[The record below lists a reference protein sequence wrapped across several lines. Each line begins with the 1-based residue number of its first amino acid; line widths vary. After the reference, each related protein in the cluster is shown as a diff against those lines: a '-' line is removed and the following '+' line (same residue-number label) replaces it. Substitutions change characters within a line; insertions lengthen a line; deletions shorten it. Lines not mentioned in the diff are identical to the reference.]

1 MSAPKILVID
11 DEEDF
16 LLVIKKKLESE
27 GFDVVTAEN
36 GAEGID
42 KAEKELPNLIVCDWM
57 MPDKNGLEV
66 LAELRKKGTLHAPFV
81 MLTAYDDFEKI
92 KKAYDGQADFYAPKT
107 IDPDELVA
115 KIRTLLNISENRI
128 W

>member
-1 MSAPKILVID
+1 MNTPKILVID

-16 LLVIKKKLESE
+16 LFVIKKKLEGE
-27 GFDVVTAEN
+27 GFEVVTAIN
-36 GAEGID
+36 GTEGIA
-42 KAEKELPNLIVCDWM
+42 KVETEKPNLIVCDWL

-66 LAELRKKGTLHAPFV
+66 LTQLRKEKKLRVPFV

-92 KKAYDGQADFYAPKT
+92 KKAYEGQADFYVPKT
-107 IDPDELVA
+107 INPDELVA
-115 KIRTLLNISENRI
+115 KIRTLLNISETRI